1 MPRCVRSTVSVG
13 YIPFHIWPHL
23 RSPAAQSLRP
33 AAGVEPDRDVDAS
46 YDRAAS
52 MVNERIGTKRGL
64 TEYGRQAIAKAIGW
78 ERPAKIWIE

>member
-1 MPRCVRSTVSVG
+1 MPRCVRSTVPVG
-13 YIPFHIWPHL
+13 YIPFHNGPIYVRLPLSPSDRL
-23 RSPAAQSLRP
+23 RASSRTAMST
-33 AAGVEPDRDVDAS
+33 AS